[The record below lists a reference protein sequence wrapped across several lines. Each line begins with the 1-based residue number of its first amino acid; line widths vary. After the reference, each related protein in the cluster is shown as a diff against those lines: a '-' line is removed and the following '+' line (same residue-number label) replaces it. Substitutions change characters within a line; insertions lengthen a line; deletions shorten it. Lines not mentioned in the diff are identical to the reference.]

1 VTQPLLPPVVPV
13 KIVEPAPSWL
23 DRVWPRLPGAAG
35 RRTVGGIGAC
45 AILSVSVLVWNRP
58 GISWFVLALAVT
70 TTAILARWQMPPAT
84 ARARIERIGWTCGA
98 LALTAIASI
107 RADGWLD
114 TWCVLAAIAC
124 GSLAVAGGRTAA
136 GIGFGSIA
144 VFIAASRAGGWFG
157 RGLGQLRRGTPERM
171 RLGRTVAVSA
181 LLVALFGTLFITADE
196 GFAHLVSHLLPPL
209 DGPAFGR
216 SIGGLIIV
224 TPIALGTAYLA
235 AAAPPFDRLPA
246 GPTRAAR
253 RLEWALPLALLDLLF
268 ASFVVVQLEFL
279 FGGRS
284 RVERTTGLTY
294 AEYARSGFWQLLVV
308 AALTL
313 VVIAVS
319 ARVAPRGS
327 RSDRILLRV
336 LLGMLGALTL
346 VIIASALSRLK
357 VYDDA
362 YGFTR
367 ERVAV
372 GVIEAWLGVVFVLIL
387 AAGATLRAGWLPR
400 AAAATAVLALLATA
414 IADPDSV
421 IANHDIDRYQRT
433 GQIDVVYLSG
443 LSADAIIALERLP
456 EPLRS
461 CASNPIFSRL
471 QAPDGWRSWNLD
483 RARAHAALHADPY
496 ARAIC
501 YP

>member
-1 VTQPLLPPVVPV
+1 MSNPLVPPAAPA
-13 KIVEPAPSWL
+13 KIVEPSPSWL

-35 RRTVGGIGAC
+35 RRAVGGVGVC
-45 AILSVSVLVWNRP
+45 AVVSVSVLVWNSP
-58 GISWFVLALAVT
+58 GISWFVVALAVT
-70 TTAILARWQMPPAT
+70 ITAIVARWQMPPAT
-84 ARARIERIGWTCGA
+84 ARARIERIGWTCAA

-124 GSLAVAGGRTAA
+124 GSLAVAGGRTIA
-136 GIGFGSIA
+136 GLGLGSIA
-144 VFIAASRAGGWFG
+144 VFIAASRAGAWLG
-157 RGLGQLRRGTPERM
+157 RGLRQLRRGTPERM
-171 RLGRTVAVSA
+171 RLGRTAAISG
-181 LLVALFGTLFITADE
+181 LLVVLFGTLFITADE
-196 GFAHLVSHLLPPL
+196 GFAHLVSRLVPPL

-216 SIGGLIIV
+216 SIGGLVIV

-246 GPTRAAR
+246 GPTRVAR
-253 RLEWALPLALLDLLF
+253 RFEWALPLALLDLLF

-284 RVERTTGLTY
+284 RVERTTDLTY

-313 VVIAVS
+313 VVIAVA
-319 ARVAPRGS
+319 ARVAPRES
-327 RSDRILLRV
+327 RPDRILLRT
-336 LLGMLGALTL
+336 LLGMLGVLTL

-372 GVIEAWLGVVFVLIL
+372 GVIETWLGVVFALIL
-387 AAGATLRAGWLPR
+387 AAGVTLRAGWLPR
-400 AAAATAVLALLATA
+400 AAVATAVLALLATA

-433 GQIDVVYLSG
+433 GRIDVVYLSG

-461 CASNPIFSRL
+461 CASDPIFSRL
-471 QAPDGWRSWNLD
+471 QAPDDWRSWNLD
-483 RARAHAALHADPY
+483 RARARAARHSDPD
-496 ARAIC
+496 AQASC
-501 YP
+501 YR